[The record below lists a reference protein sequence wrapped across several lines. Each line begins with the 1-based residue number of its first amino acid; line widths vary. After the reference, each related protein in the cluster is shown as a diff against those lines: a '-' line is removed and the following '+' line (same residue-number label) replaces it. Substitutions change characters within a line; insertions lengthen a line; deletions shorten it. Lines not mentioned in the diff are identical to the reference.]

1 MKNQVKKIE
10 SLIKK
15 YQYFADEICCI
26 NDNFWDSMHCD
37 ITGYWDQLDEDINF
51 IKVETLENQVKYAEM
66 LFLSLKNLKYI
77 YG

>member
-10 SLIKK
+10 SLIQK
-15 YQYFADEICCI
+15 YQYFADEICWI
-26 NDNFWDSMHCD
+26 DDNFWDAMHCD
-37 ITGYWDQLDEDINF
+37 ITGYWEQLDEDINF